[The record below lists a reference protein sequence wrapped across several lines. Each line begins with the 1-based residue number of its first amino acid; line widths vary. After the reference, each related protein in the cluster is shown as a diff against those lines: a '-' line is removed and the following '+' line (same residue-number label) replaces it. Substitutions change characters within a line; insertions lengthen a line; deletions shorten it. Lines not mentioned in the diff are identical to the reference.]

1 LGGFSFLL
9 LLTHRSERSWT
20 MHVLRLLPSVT
31 DSGRSA
37 VRYDLE
43 ADGKGQPEEHLPCL
57 DRAPSVTGGTNQW
70 DVSDLLYLHRS
81 QLLSL

>member
-1 LGGFSFLL
+1 
-9 LLTHRSERSWT
+9 

-70 DVSDLLYLHRS
+70 GVSDLLYLHRS
-81 QLLSL
+81 QLFITVKKSIQACCVRFSS

>member
-1 LGGFSFLL
+1 
-9 LLTHRSERSWT
+9 

-57 DRAPSVTGGTNQW
+57 DRAPSVTGGTDQW
-70 DVSDLLYLHRS
+70 GVSDLLYLHRS